1 MSHHF
6 QVIRQESVL
15 LLFGE
20 IGLAEARERGI
31 CRRESIALT
40 KVLKRT
46 QNSESF
52 TRAVAQSSESNLLLM
67 TIAGRTIAQ

>member
-31 CRRESIALT
+31 CRESIALT